1 MSEQQTENS
10 TPMFKDLAL
19 RKELIRA
26 IEDLGYERP
35 TPIQAQSIPVLLSG
49 QDIIGQAQT
58 GTGKTAAFA
67 LPLLTSVDLRS
78 KSTQVIILAPTR
90 ELALQVSNACR
101 SYGKHMKGLNVLA
114 VYGGAAYGGQ
124 LRELKKGAHV
134 VVGTPGRVMDH
145 LRRKTLQLGKLK
157 SLVLDEADE
166 MLRMGFIDDVEWIL
180 EQTPSERQ
188 IALFSA
194 TMPTVIKKI
203 ADKHLHNPA
212 HIKIINKTATVETTT
227 QRHMI
232 LPHRQKMDAMI
243 RVLEGEEHDGV
254 IIFVR
259 TKIATNELAGKLQM
273 MGYKA
278 EALNGDIAQN
288 QRERIVEQLKNGR
301 LNLLVATD
309 VVARGL
315 DVDRISHVIN
325 FDAPHDSE
333 SYIHRIGRTGRA
345 GRTGNA
351 VLFLTP
357 REKRMLG
364 TIERATKQ
372 KIPALSLPSTEEVNA
387 ARVDRFKQKVVAT
400 TSSKNIDTFKKI
412 FAELQSE
419 NDIDEHTL
427 GAALAMLA
435 QGKKPLFL
443 KEHNFNETEKSSR
456 RNRDRN
462 QQNSAHRSDNR
473 RPKRSGN
480 AESKPAPAYKPD
492 ALPGMPE
499 VEMQRF
505 HLQVGNRNGVK
516 PGNIV
521 GAIANEAD
529 IESKYIGTIE
539 IRDDYSTVDL
549 PSGMPKS
556 VFKLLKRTRVSGRPL
571 GIDFYDKETDN
582 SRPPKKR
589 KPRKNQSGAHKKR
602 PPKKNRKNKNK
613 NRKKKN

>member
-1 MSEQQTENS
+1 MPEQDTD
-10 TPMFKDLAL
+10 TKTALFKDLSL
-19 RKELIRA
+19 RKEIIRA
-26 IEDLGYERP
+26 TDELGYERP

-67 LPLLTSVDLRS
+67 LPLLTTVDLRS

-90 ELALQVSNACR
+90 ELALQVADACH
-101 SYGKHMKGLNVLA
+101 SYGKHMQGLNVLA

-124 LRELKKGAHV
+124 LRELKKGAQV

-145 LRRKTLQLGKLK
+145 LRRKTLLLDKLK

-180 EQTPSERQ
+180 EQTPSTRQ

-194 TMPTVIKKI
+194 TMPAVIKKI
-203 ADKHLHNPA
+203 ADKHLQKPA

-227 QRHMI
+227 QRHI
-232 LPHRQKMDAMI
+232 VLPHRQKLDAMVRI
-243 RVLEGEEHDGV
+243 LEGEDHDGV

-259 TKIATNELAGKLQM
+259 TKVATNELAGKLQN

-288 QRERIVEQLKNGR
+288 QRERIVNHLKQGR
-301 LNLLVATD
+301 LNLLIATD

-315 DVDRISHVIN
+315 DVERISHVIN

-345 GRTGNA
+345 GRIGSA

-372 KIPALSLPSTEEVNA
+372 KIPTLTLPSVDQINR
-387 ARVDRFKQKVVAT
+387 ARVERFKEKVVSVT
-400 TSSKNIDTFKKI
+400 NSKNIETFKEI
-412 FAELQSE
+412 YTQLRSE
-419 NDIDEHTL
+419 NDLDENTI
-427 GAALAMLA
+427 GAALAMLS
-435 QGKKPLFL
+435 QGNRPLFL
-443 KEHNFNETEKSSR
+443 HDQHIGDSNEGKNKKRAKKST
-456 RNRDRN
+456 RNEEYTAPRN
-462 QQNSAHRSDNR
+462 KKKTRPSNEQSA
-473 RPKRSGN
+473 PGYTAK
-480 AESKPAPAYKPD
+480 

-505 HLQVGNRNGVK
+505 RLDVGNRNGVK

-529 IESKYIGTIE
+529 IESKYIGSIE
-539 IRDDYSTVDL
+539 IREDYSTIDL
-549 PSGMPKS
+549 PTGMPKS
-556 VFKLLKRTRVSGRPL
+556 VFKLLKKTRVGGRPL
-571 GIDFYDKETDN
+571 EIDFYEKDSAK
-582 SRPPKKR
+582 PKGKKR
-589 KPRKNQSGAHKKR
+589 RKPKREKPGAHKKR
-602 PPKKNRKNKNK
+602 PPNK
-613 NRKKKN
+613 NRKAKNNRKRKK